1 MPTLADFQA
10 QFASALL
17 QPVAVANRDAAL
29 AVYRNTVMK
38 GLVDALAANFP
49 SVQRLVGEAWFAGAA
64 SCFARACPPNNPVLA
79 WYGAGFAEFLDQ
91 FPPARELPYLAE
103 VARLDRCWNEAYFA
117 ADAPALTAV
126 ELQAL
131 DQPQLF
137 AATLTL
143 HPATHLGVFKH
154 SALSIWLAN
163 HPSMANDA
171 SPGALEISD
180 EAEAAL
186 FTRPHAAVETLRLN
200 ASEYSFLAKLQ
211 TAASLGEAAMTMLER
226 DPQFPL
232 AQALARFIKVGAFTS
247 ICSCNTPAEQHQTS
261 DNNS

>member
-29 AVYRNTVMK
+29 SVYRNTVMK
-38 GLVDALAANFP
+38 GLIDALAANFP
-49 SVQRLVGEAWFAGAA
+49 SVQRLVGEEWFAGAA
-64 SCFARACPPNNPVLA
+64 SCFAREYPPHNPVLA
-79 WYGAGFAEFLDQ
+79 WYGAGFADFLDQ

-103 VARLDRCWNEAYFA
+103 VARLDLCWNEAYFA

-137 AATLTL
+137 AATLML
-143 HPATHLGVFKH
+143 HPATRLGVFKH

-163 HPSMANDA
+163 HPSMSNDA
-171 SPGALEISD
+171 SSGAVEISA

-186 FTRPHAAVETLRLN
+186 VARPHSVIETLRLN
-200 ASEYSFLAKLQ
+200 PSEYSFLAKLQ
-211 TAASLGEAAMTMLER
+211 TAASLGEAAMATLEH

-232 AQALARFIKVGAFTS
+232 AQTLARVINVGAFTS
-247 ICSCNTPAEQHQTS
+247 IRLCSNPAE
-261 DNNS
+261 